1 MRYIGFPAN
10 TVQCGHRVVTAW
22 SPGGH
27 PNEWK
32 VEMAITESRLRL
44 SKRNIDLLRS
54 GDDRLVY
61 WDDDLAGFGLRVEP
75 SGNKTFFV
83 RYRPGGGRNAPKRF
97 LTIGRYGKLTPDQAR
112 TEARKV
118 ISAGEL
124 GLDPAAERLQ
134 KRKEI
139 KIADLCDLYLEMG
152 VETKKP
158 LTVKGDRGRING
170 HIKPLIGMKRVSEVT
185 VADVERLMKDIAAG
199 KTKADFKTGK
209 SRSRVIVRG
218 GKGAATRT
226 VGLLGG
232 IFTFAQRQ
240 GIRADNPCRGI
251 KRYPDKAS
259 ERFLSPSEIG
269 NLGEALWKV
278 ESKGASTIAANIIR
292 LLILTGAR
300 RNEIAGLEWSEV
312 DIERSCLRL
321 KDSKTG
327 AKVIQLGAPAIQ
339 ILSALRPTLGSQ
351 YVFPATSGTSHFQ
364 GIKRV
369 WQAVRKEAGFQDLR
383 LHDLR
388 HSFASIGLASGD
400 TLHMIGALLGHSNAR
415 TTSRY
420 AHLADDP
427 KRNAANRISGQIAEA
442 LGGNR
447 YNVVSLSKRAH

>member
-1 MRYIGFPAN
+1 M
-10 TVQCGHRVVTAW
+10 V
-22 SPGGH
+22 
-27 PNEWK
+27 K
-32 VEMAITESRLRL
+32 TESRLRL
-44 SKRNIDLLRS
+44 SKRNIDQLQS
-54 GDDRLVY
+54 GEERLTY

-118 ISAGEL
+118 LSAGEL
-124 GLDPAAERLQ
+124 GLDPASERQQ

-139 KIADLCDLYLEMG
+139 KIADLCDLYLETG

-158 LTVKGDRGRING
+158 MTVKGDRGRING
-170 HIKPLIGMKRVSEVT
+170 HIKPLIGTKRVSEVT
-185 VADVERLMKDIAAG
+185 VAHIERLMKDIAAG
-199 KTKADFKTGK
+199 KTRADFKTTT

-232 IFTFAQRQ
+232 VFTFAQRQ
-240 GIRADNPCRGI
+240 GIRADNPCRGV

-269 NLGEALWKV
+269 SLGEAL
-278 ESKGASTIAANIIR
+278 SKAEANGANAIATNIIR

-300 RNEIAGLEWSEV
+300 RNEIEGLQWSEV
-312 DIERSCLRL
+312 DIEKCCLRL

-327 AKVIQLGAPAIQ
+327 AKVIPLGAPAMQ
-339 ILSALRPTLGSQ
+339 ILSVWQPTLGSE

-369 WQAVRKEAGFQDLR
+369 WQAVRNEAGFHDLR

-388 HSFASIGLASGD
+388 HTFASIGLASGD
-400 TLHMIGALLGHSNAR
+400 TLQMIGALLGHSNAR

-427 KRNAANRISGQIAEA
+427 KKNAANRISGQIADA
-442 LGGNR
+442 LSGRGSN
-447 YNVVSLSKRAH
+447 NVVSLSKRAHQS

>member
-1 MRYIGFPAN
+1 M
-10 TVQCGHRVVTAW
+10 VT
-22 SPGGH
+22 
-27 PNEWK
+27 
-32 VEMAITESRLRL
+32 TENRLRL
-44 SKRNIDLLRS
+44 SKRSIDLLIS
-54 GDDRLVY
+54 GVGRLIY
-61 WDDDLAGFGLRVEP
+61 WDEDLAGFGLRVEP
-75 SGNKTFFV
+75 SGKKTFFV

-112 TEARKV
+112 SEARKV
-118 ISAGEL
+118 LSAGEL

-139 KIADLCDLYLEMG
+139 KISDLCDLYLEIG

-158 LTVKGDRGRING
+158 MTVKGDRGRISG

-185 VADVERLMKDIAAG
+185 ASHIERLMKDIAAG
-199 KTKADFKTGK
+199 KTKADFKTVT
-209 SRSRVIVRG
+209 SRSRVIIRG

-240 GIRADNPCRGI
+240 GIRADNPCRGV

-269 NLGEALWKV
+269 NLGKALA
-278 ESKGASTIAANIIR
+278 SLQSNGASTIATNIIR

-300 RNEIAGLEWSEV
+300 RNEIAALQWSEV
-312 DIERSCLRL
+312 DIGRSCLRL

-327 AKVIQLGAPAIQ
+327 AKVIPLGAPALQ
-339 ILSALRPTLGSQ
+339 ILCILQRTQGSE

-369 WQAVRKEAGFQDLR
+369 WQAVRKEAGFPDLR

-427 KRNAANRISGQIAEA
+427 KKNAANRISGQIADA
-442 LGGNR
+442 LEEQSAN
-447 YNVVSLSKRAH
+447 NVVSLSKRVHQN

>member
-1 MRYIGFPAN
+1 MVKA
-10 TVQCGHRVVTAW
+10 
-22 SPGGH
+22 
-27 PNEWK
+27 
-32 VEMAITESRLRL
+32 ESRLRL
-44 SKRNIDLLRS
+44 SKRNIDQLQS
-54 GDDRLVY
+54 SAARLIY
-61 WDDDLAGFGLRVEP
+61 WDDELAGFGLRVEP

-118 ISAGEL
+118 LSAGEL

-134 KRKEI
+134 KRKEM
-139 KIADLCDLYLEMG
+139 KVADLCDLYLDIG

-158 LTVKGDRGRING
+158 LTVKGDRGRINA

-185 VADVERLMKDIAAG
+185 VAGIERLMKDIAAG
-199 KTKADFKTGK
+199 KTKADFKTGT
-209 SRSRVIVRG
+209 SRSRVMVRG

-226 VGLLGG
+226 IGLLGG
-232 IFTFAQRQ
+232 IFTFAQRH
-240 GIRADNPCRGI
+240 GIRADNPCRGV
-251 KRYPDKAS
+251 KRYPDLAS

-269 NLGEALWKV
+269 SLGEALSKS
-278 ESKGASTIAANIIR
+278 ESNGASAIATNIIR

-300 RNEIAGLEWSEV
+300 RNEIAGLQWSEV

-327 AKVIQLGAPAIQ
+327 AKVIPLGAPAMQ
-339 ILSALRPTLGSQ
+339 ILSNLRPTVGSE

-364 GIKRV
+364 GIKRI
-369 WQAVRKEAGFQDLR
+369 WQAVRKDAGFQDLR

-400 TLHMIGALLGHSNAR
+400 TLQIIGALLGHSNSR

-427 KRNAANRISGQIAEA
+427 KKNAANRISGQIADA
-442 LGGNR
+442 LGGR
-447 YNVVSLSKRAH
+447 SSPNVVSLSKLAHQS